1 MIPTSTANCVLAPV
15 KLLVCKSPTALAASD
30 RPIIATVG
38 PMTTGGMIRFTQS
51 TPIRSIN
58 SAITT
63 YTSPANAAPIMSP
76 TYPAATVVA
85 PANAADIE
93 PINAKEEP
101 KNTGLFLR
109 VNAT

>member
-1 MIPTSTANCVLAPV
+1 M
-15 KLLVCKSPTALAASD
+15 AASD
-30 RPIIATVG
+30 KPMIATVG
-38 PMTTGGMIRFTQS
+38 PITTGGMMRFTQS

-58 SAITT
+58 NAMTT
-63 YTSPANAAPIMSP
+63 YTSPAKAAPIISP
-76 TYPAATVVA
+76 TYPTAILEA